1 MKKRFFILSLMLVLI
16 CAISFGTITVAHA
29 EEVSEPPVATETIET
44 PTEELTSEELK
55 EKLAEAIAK
64 INELT
69 SGDNFFKE
77 KVLPF
82 LIGGGVEII
91 LGILLFLRPYL
102 KKSSLVKKLEGYI
115 QALQQE
121 KDNLTTLLSSSDPK
135 AIKKAVEALFGE
147 KIDLLMA
154 QYDKKYKDMLKDVVD
169 MKTSVETFCAQF
181 NSFIEAARLAWAS
194 KPEVAALLAESPT
207 KTMVDATMRE
217 NLNLRAYIREVKGE
231 EADKII
237 KSLEVV

>member
-1 MKKRFFILSLMLVLI
+1 MKKFFILSLVLI
-16 CAISFGTITVAHA
+16 CLCAISFGTISVAHA
-29 EEVSEPPVATETIET
+29 EEVSEPPIATETIE
-44 PTEELTSEELK
+44 TEELTSEELK

-64 INELT
+64 INELS

-91 LGILLFLRPYL
+91 LGFLLFLRPYL
-102 KKSSLVKKLEGYI
+102 KKSTLVKKLETYI
-115 QALQQE
+115 QALQAE

-207 KTMVDATMRE
+207 KTLVDATMQE

>member
-1 MKKRFFILSLMLVLI
+1 MKKRFFILSLILVCLF
-16 CAISFGTITVAHA
+16 AVSFGTITVAHA

-44 PTEELTSEELK
+44 EDLTSEELK

-64 INELT
+64 INELS

-91 LGILLFLRPYL
+91 LGFLLFLRPYL
-102 KKSSLVKKLEGYI
+102 KKSSLVKKLETYI
-115 QALQQE
+115 QALQAE

-207 KTMVDATMRE
+207 KTLVDATMQE

>member
-1 MKKRFFILSLMLVLI
+1 MKKRFFILSLILVCLF
-16 CAISFGTITVAHA
+16 AVSFGTITVAHA

-44 PTEELTSEELK
+44 EDLTSEELK

-64 INELT
+64 INELS

-91 LGILLFLRPYL
+91 LGFLLFLRPYL
-102 KKSSLVKKLEGYI
+102 KKSSLVKKLETYI
-115 QALQQE
+115 QALQAE

-207 KTMVDATMRE
+207 KTMVDATMQE

>member
-1 MKKRFFILSLMLVLI
+1 MKKRFFILSLILVCLF
-16 CAISFGTITVAHA
+16 AVSFGTITVAHA

-44 PTEELTSEELK
+44 EDLTSEELK

-64 INELT
+64 INELS

-91 LGILLFLRPYL
+91 LGFLLFLRPYL
-102 KKSSLVKKLEGYI
+102 KKSSLVKKLETYI
-115 QALQQE
+115 QALQAE

>member
-1 MKKRFFILSLMLVLI
+1 MKKFFILSLVLI
-16 CAISFGTITVAHA
+16 CLCAISFGTISVAHA
-29 EEVSEPPVATETIET
+29 EEVSEPPIATETIET
-44 PTEELTSEELK
+44 EELTIEELK

-64 INELT
+64 INELS

-91 LGILLFLRPYL
+91 LGFLLFLRPYL
-102 KKSSLVKKLEGYI
+102 KKSSLVKKLETYI
-115 QALQQE
+115 QALQAE

-147 KIDLLMA
+147 KIDLLMV

-207 KTMVDATMRE
+207 KTLVDATMQE

>member
-1 MKKRFFILSLMLVLI
+1 MKKRFFILSLVLI
-16 CAISFGTITVAHA
+16 GLCAISFGTISVAHA
-29 EEVSEPPVATETIET
+29 EEVSEPPIATETIE
-44 PTEELTSEELK
+44 TEELTSEELK

-64 INELT
+64 INELS

-91 LGILLFLRPYL
+91 LGFLLFLRPYL
-102 KKSSLVKKLEGYI
+102 KKSSLVKKLETYI
-115 QALQQE
+115 QALQAE

-207 KTMVDATMRE
+207 KTLVDATMQE